1 LGFVAGHVVS
11 QIIGIYRKRFWH
23 HKRRQNL
30 PLGVRL
36 SEGLDPTALQV
47 LNFYVA
53 PLLFEVLSDK
63 PSMAV
68 MGGRFTAKQ
77 TCAV

>member
-1 LGFVAGHVVS
+1 M
-11 QIIGIYRKRFWH
+11 
-23 HKRRQNL
+23 
-30 PLGVRL
+30 
-36 SEGLDPTALQV
+36 SEGLDLTALQV

-63 PSMAV
+63 PPMAV
-68 MGGRFTAKQ
+68 MRGRFTAKQ

>member
-1 LGFVAGHVVS
+1 MPSASLHKNRDTSDG
-11 QIIGIYRKRFWH
+11 WTLTH

-36 SEGLDPTALQV
+36 SEELDPTALQV

>member
-1 LGFVAGHVVS
+1 M
-11 QIIGIYRKRFWH
+11 
-23 HKRRQNL
+23 

-53 PLLFEVLSDK
+53 PFLFEVLSDK

-68 MGGRFTAKQ
+68 MGGRFTAEQ

>member
-1 LGFVAGHVVS
+1 MGFVAGHVVS
-11 QIIGIYRKRFWH
+11 QIIAINRKRFWH

-36 SEGLDPTALQV
+36 IEGLDPAELQV

-63 PSMAV
+63 PSMTV

-77 TCAV
+77 ACAV